1 MKYQVQVASSKN
13 TSSMRDTDA
22 ALRCRSLGS
31 YEGKKFDWADGFI
44 LLALHGLLT
53 NHHNWLTLFSLFS
66 AKDDKLIPTYRRRM
80 EFQWPSQPS
89 WFDCC
94 IPVSSMTDGW
104 WAFLCLNIAFRMSQD
119 LTNEFPNL
127 VRYVYYW
134 TFVECK
140 KGWRAIQYENH
151 GNTWKATQLCWN
163 CANIYKLVR
172 QYFAPCLFNQEAVVV
187 IFQTNTYLSSKT
199 AQKISFSF
207 QRKS

>member
-1 MKYQVQVASSKN
+1 
-13 TSSMRDTDA
+13 MRDTDA

-53 NHHNWLTLFSLFS
+53 NHHNWLTVFSLFS
-66 AKDDKLIPTYRRRM
+66 AKDDKLIPTNHHLI
-80 EFQWPSQPS
+80 EFQVDCFIPASAMADGLQVKLLIFLSQ
-89 WFDCC
+89 FD
-94 IPVSSMTDGW
+94 
-104 WAFLCLNIAFRMSQD
+104 LCLYIAFMMNQD
-119 LTNEFPNL
+119 LANEFPNL
-127 VRYVYYW
+127 VCYVYYW

-163 CANIYKLVR
+163 YANIYKLVR